1 MEMEMTSKVIIEKME
16 NYIINIK
23 DYQGLFILG
32 LLFMRPKLKLY

>member
-1 MEMEMTSKVIIEKME
+1 MEMEMMSKAIMEKME

-32 LLFMRPKLKLY
+32 LLFMKLKLKLF